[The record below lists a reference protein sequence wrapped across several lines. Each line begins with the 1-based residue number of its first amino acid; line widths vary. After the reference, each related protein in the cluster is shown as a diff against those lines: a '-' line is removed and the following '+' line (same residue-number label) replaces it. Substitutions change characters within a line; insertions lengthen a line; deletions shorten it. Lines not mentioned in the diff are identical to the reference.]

1 MTIRSSDYFV
11 NSVITQ
17 LPITSPMSP
26 SNRLVILVLL
36 TLGGYVLLWR
46 WFPLAP
52 YYRQLPLLDIRAFS
66 PSLRAG
72 LAYGLL
78 LLTLYGLYLAA
89 YRLVRQMPSPP
100 RLWLI
105 LGTAVLLSLPLLQTY
120 PINATDLFR
129 YWLHGRIT
137 SLYQANTYTAAP
149 GDFPDDPY
157 LPLAG
162 EWADESSPYGPV
174 WEMLAASV
182 AYLTPYELYAG
193 LMGFKLVGLA
203 AFLLCSWLI
212 WLLLAE
218 DTPDRR
224 AGYTL
229 LWAWN
234 PALLLTFVMD
244 AHNDVLMLFWLLLG
258 LWVIRR
264 GQPTAGISL
273 MLLAALTKPV
283 ALLPIPFFFLACWQD
298 SRERWRLLLG
308 TAVTTLLLIF
318 VTFLPF
324 GSPLPLL
331 SRLAR
336 ESAAYPGF
344 SPLTVVLLL
353 IQEMGALTAVHL
365 QTVANIGRLL
375 FLLVAGWLAWR
386 TWHGRNPLRA
396 AADIFFTYLL
406 TAPAFRIWYAAWP
419 FPWLLLEEMRGG
431 GDEVM
436 RSGGNEENSSSPHH
450 LITSLPPAR
459 RPLLS
464 PHQPTFGCH
473 LRPFARLCSGWQ

>member
-1 MTIRSSDYFV
+1 
-11 NSVITQ
+11 
-17 LPITSPMSP
+17 MSP
-26 SNRLVILVLL
+26 TKRLVILVLL
-36 TLGGYVLLWR
+36 SLGGYVLLWF

-52 YYRQLPLLDIRAFS
+52 YYRRIPLLDTRAFS
-66 PSLRAG
+66 PSLLAG
-72 LAYGLL
+72 LAYGSLL
-78 LLTLYGLYLAA
+78 LVLYGLYLAA
-89 YRLVRQMPSPP
+89 YRLVRQLPSPP

-105 LGTAVLLSLPLLQTY
+105 LSTAALLSLPLLQTY

-149 GDFPDDPY
+149 ADFPDDPY

-174 WEMLAASV
+174 WEILAAGIALLSPQN
-182 AYLTPYELYAG
+182 LFAG
-193 LMGFKLVGLA
+193 LMGFKLAGLV
-203 AFLLCSWLI
+203 AFLLCGWLI
-212 WLLLAE
+212 WLLLA
-218 DTPDRR
+218 DTSPNHR

-264 GQPTAGISL
+264 GQPTAGLSL

-283 ALLPIPFFFLACWQD
+283 ALLPIPIFFLACWRD
-298 SRERWRLLLG
+298 SQKRGRLLSG
-308 TAVTTLLLIF
+308 TAVTSLLLIL

-331 SRLAR
+331 ARLSR

-344 SPLTVVLLL
+344 SPLTIVLLF
-353 IQEMGALTAVHL
+353 IQEVGTLTAVHL

-375 FLLVAGWLAWR
+375 FLGMAGWLVWR
-386 TWHGRNPLRA
+386 TWYGRSPLRA

-406 TAPAFRIWYAAWP
+406 TAPTFRVWYAAWP
-419 FPWLLLEEMRGG
+419 FPWLLLDEAEGG
-431 GDEVM
+431 RRPSATFRLRVGLYFLLTSQLSVVIY
-436 RSGGNEENSSSPHH
+436 SHLHVYALGGNSLLTH
-450 LITSLPPAR
+450 LIGVPF
-459 RPLLS
+459 
-464 PHQPTFGCH
+464 TFG
-473 LRPFARLCSGWQ
+473 LPFLLAALPEWTNRKAVIG